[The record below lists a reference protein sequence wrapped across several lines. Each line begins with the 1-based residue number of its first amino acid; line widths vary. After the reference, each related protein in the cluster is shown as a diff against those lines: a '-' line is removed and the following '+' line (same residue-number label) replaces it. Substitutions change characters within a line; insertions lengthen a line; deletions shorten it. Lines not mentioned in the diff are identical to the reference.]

1 MRQLRDGYRG
11 VRLLVE
17 INTDLL
23 LFAATLALALGLVS
37 YITTL

>member
-11 VRLLVE
+11 VRLLME
-17 INTDLL
+17 INNDLL
-23 LFAATLALALGLVS
+23 LFVVTLALALAAVS

>member
-11 VRLLVE
+11 VRLLIE

-23 LFAATLALALGLVS
+23 LFVTTLVLALGVVS
-37 YITTL
+37 YIATL